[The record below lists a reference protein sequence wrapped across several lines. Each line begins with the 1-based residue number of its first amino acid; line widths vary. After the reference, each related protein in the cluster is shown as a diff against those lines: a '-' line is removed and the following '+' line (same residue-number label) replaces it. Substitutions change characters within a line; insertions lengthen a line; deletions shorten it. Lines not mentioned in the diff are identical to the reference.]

1 MRYDRCQAMPISAS
15 TARYL
20 QKVDDNQG
28 ILMLLEVTHPSFSQ
42 AMRIVSDTRD
52 LTALGFT
59 WTALP
64 FAVKLPDDKTKSVP
78 RASLQMDNVGRQ
90 FTAELEALPPGAA
103 LKATIRMV
111 HRTTPNY
118 VDYEFTAPLTGVK
131 VMGPTVTANMGR
143 DDMMRLSAVLLRF
156 DPATSPSIFVE

>member
-1 MRYDRCQAMPISAS
+1 MTVSAS

-20 QKVDDNQG
+20 QKVSDPYG
-28 ILMLLEVTHPSFSQ
+28 VLMLLEVTHPSFD
-42 AMRIVSDTRD
+42 APMRIVSDTRD
-52 LTALGFT
+52 LTALGHT

-64 FAVKLPDDKTKSVP
+64 FAVKLPNDKSKEVP

-90 FTAELEALPPGAA
+90 FTAELESLPPGAA

-111 HRTTPNY
+111 HRSTPGV
-118 VDYEFTAPLTGVK
+118 VDYEFTAPLSGVK

-143 DDMMRLSAVLLRF
+143 DDMMRFSAVLLRF